1 MVHACGVE
9 TVADHRRRVVRHS
22 HGEAL
27 PCVQRHEDE
36 MIGEAQQ
43 PPAAE
48 RQVLGHGAHVA
59 DDGQASQARS
69 QRGVEGGDDVG
80 AAHERNIELTEST
93 CQADR
98 RAKTQ

>member
-1 MVHACGVE
+1 
-9 TVADHRRRVVRHS
+9 
-22 HGEAL
+22 
-27 PCVQRHEDE
+27 
-36 MIGEAQQ
+36 
-43 PPAAE
+43 
-48 RQVLGHGAHVA
+48 VA